1 MSKPH
6 NEKRLQ
12 FVTARIKE
20 LEEMIAVLQKII
32 DNPDIG
38 EKRIIDEMGLDF
50 PKYRRFVYDLT
61 WANKQ
66 SVVSTLDDDI
76 NDRATACW
84 QELLWLAVLGVKSS
98 AISVAPTD
106 TAETIDAILSELSER
121 EQRVI
126 HMRFEDSMSLADCGK
141 ELGVT
146 GSRIAQIERK
156 AIARMKHRYN
166 RLKLG
171 DIKYG
176 TVVGMQRR
184 LEDDL
189 AIKIRLEVIDMLDMQ
204 IKSIVPMI
212 RQAYKIIQEREAE
225 QTTKKMALTVQ
236 TPIANVD
243 FSIRTYNCLT
253 REGYR
258 YLSDFYGKT
267 EQQVKEIRNLGRKSY
282 EEICEVLSIVGIKL
296 L

>member
-20 LEEMIAVLQKII
+20 LEETIAALQKII

-38 EKRIIDEMGLDF
+38 EKKIIDEMGLNF

-66 SVVSTLDDDI
+66 SVTMDDDI
-76 NDRATACW
+76 NDRSTACW
-84 QELLWLAVLGVKSS
+84 QELLWLSILGVKSS

-106 TAETIDAILSELSER
+106 TAETIDAILAEIPER

-126 HMRFEDSMSLADCGK
+126 HMRYEDSMNLAECGK
-141 ELGVT
+141 ELGIT
-146 GSRIAQIERK
+146 GPRVAQLERK

-171 DIKYG
+171 DARYG

-212 RQAYKIIQEREAE
+212 HQAYKIIQERDAE
-225 QTTKKMALTVQ
+225 QTAKKMALTIQ
-236 TPIANVD
+236 TPIENVY
-243 FSIRTYNCLT
+243 FSIRTYNCLK
-253 REGYR
+253 REGYK

-267 EQQVKEIRNLGRKSY
+267 EQEVKEIRNLGRKSY
-282 EEICEVLSIVGIKL
+282 EEICEVLSVVGIKL
-296 L
+296 S

>member
-20 LEEMIAVLQKII
+20 LEETIAALQKII

-38 EKRIIDEMGLDF
+38 EKKIIDEMGLDF

-61 WANKQ
+61 WVNKQ

-76 NDRATACW
+76 KDRATVCW

-98 AISVAPTD
+98 AISIAPTD
-106 TAETIDAILSELSER
+106 TAETIDTILSELSER
-121 EQRVI
+121 EQQVI
-126 HMRFEDSMSLADCGK
+126 HMRFEDSMSLAECGK
-141 ELGVT
+141 ELDIT
-146 GSRIAQIERK
+146 GPRVAQIERK

-189 AIKIRLEVIDMLDMQ
+189 AIKIRLEVIDMLDLQ

-212 RQAYKIIQEREAE
+212 HQAYKIIQEREAE
-225 QTTKKMALTVQ
+225 QTKMAITIQ
-236 TPIANVD
+236 TPIENVG

-253 REGYR
+253 RAGYK

-267 EQQVKEIRNLGRKSY
+267 EQEIKEIRNLGAKSY
-282 EEICEVLSIVGIKL
+282 TEICEVLDAVGIKL

>member
-1 MSKPH
+1 MPKTH

-20 LEEMIAVLQKII
+20 LEETITALQKII

-38 EKRIIDEMGLDF
+38 EKKIIDEMGLDF

-61 WANKQ
+61 WPNKQ

-76 NDRATACW
+76 KDRATACW
-84 QELLWLAVLGVKSS
+84 QELVWLSILGVKSS

-126 HMRFEDSMSLADCGK
+126 HMRYEDSMNLEECGK
-141 ELGVT
+141 ELGITRHRV
-146 GSRIAQIERK
+146 AQIERK
-156 AIARMKHRYN
+156 AIARMKHRYR
-166 RLKLG
+166 RLRLG
-171 DIKYG
+171 DARYG

-212 RQAYKIIQEREAE
+212 HQAYKIIQEHETG
-225 QTTKKMALTVQ
+225 QTKMAITLQ
-236 TPIANVD
+236 TPIENVD

-253 REGYR
+253 RAGYK

-267 EQQVKEIRNLGRKSY
+267 EQEVKGIRNIGRKSY
-282 EEICEVLSIVGIKL
+282 EEICEVLSSAGIKL